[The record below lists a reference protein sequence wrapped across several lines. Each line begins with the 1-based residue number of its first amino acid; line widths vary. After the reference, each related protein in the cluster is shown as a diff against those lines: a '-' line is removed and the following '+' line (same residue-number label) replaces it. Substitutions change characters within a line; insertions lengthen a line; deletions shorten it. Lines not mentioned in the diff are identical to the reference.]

1 MENANHH
8 TLLLHRIGKATC
20 GTPGNK
26 SSGSSVSTVT
36 VNRGWVPR
44 YMNAEYTD
52 GSGPQSVIKLA
63 DYVSRERG
71 QGGRSIIL
79 NANLRDLKRADTH
92 STPQYVFMTCWS
104 ASTLRTHAHTHTH
117 VYGYSH
123 QPHQFGDDSC
133 YQKTLL
139 PPGVLQRNV
148 WMQPLSALRPTNC
161 RWKARHYCIS
171 FVGWIL
177 EIAKRRHVWS
187 HPQKKTNIYFPRSLE
202 ILTHRH
208 RPYTFTI
215 TMTNE
220 NHGRPL
226 FTLVGISPVQG
237 KREPLSGLAQ
247 HNGQS
252 YQHCG
257 ENGTRNNG
265 KKVAKCVGVGFCAAT
280 ILETWVQNKTW
291 LVSKNGDNYEE
302 SNSTTYWSSGVYR

>member
-104 ASTLRTHAHTHTH
+104 ASTLHTHAHTRVRLLAPTTPIRRWFMLPKDITATWCATEKRLNAATVSVTAHKLQMK
-117 VYGYSH
+117 G
-123 QPHQFGDDSC
+123 
-133 YQKTLL
+133 KTLL
-139 PPGVLQRNV
+139 HFFCGLNIRN
-148 WMQPLSALRPTNC
+148 C
-161 RWKARHYCIS
+161 
-171 FVGWIL
+171 
-177 EIAKRRHVWS
+177 
-187 HPQKKTNIYFPRSLE
+187 
-202 ILTHRH
+202 
-208 RPYTFTI
+208 
-215 TMTNE
+215 
-220 NHGRPL
+220 
-226 FTLVGISPVQG
+226 
-237 KREPLSGLAQ
+237 
-247 HNGQS
+247 
-252 YQHCG
+252 
-257 ENGTRNNG
+257 
-265 KKVAKCVGVGFCAAT
+265 
-280 ILETWVQNKTW
+280 
-291 LVSKNGDNYEE
+291 
-302 SNSTTYWSSGVYR
+302 